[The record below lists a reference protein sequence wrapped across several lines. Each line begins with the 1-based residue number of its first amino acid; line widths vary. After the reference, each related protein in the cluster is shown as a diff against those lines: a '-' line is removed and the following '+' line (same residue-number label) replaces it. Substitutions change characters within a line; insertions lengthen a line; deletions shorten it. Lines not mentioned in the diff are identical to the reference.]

1 MEADMAS
8 DSIDHTAQD
17 EALTPSQRQTLEQA
31 EHLLSNGQ
39 PGEAARLFAKLAE
52 GLVFSNRSRRAANLH
67 AQAAQ
72 AFADSHNETA
82 ALTQARAALTLFRQN
97 RMVER
102 MPIFYANIRR
112 KLTGLGMQNA
122 AETLAN
128 EFASKLPKPTPA
140 PQATP
145 AMPPAVQ
152 SARLPTNCPKCGAPI
167 RSSEAHWIDAN
178 MAECGYCGTL
188 IRPAA

>member
-1 MEADMAS
+1 MAS
-8 DSIDHTAQD
+8 DPIDHAAQD
-17 EALTPSQRQTLEQA
+17 EALSPSQRQTLQQA
-31 EHLLSNGQ
+31 QRLLSNGQ

-52 GLVFSNRSRRAANLH
+52 GLAFSNRPRRAANLH
-67 AQAAQ
+67 AQAAH

-82 ALTQARAALTLFRQN
+82 ALTQARAALTLFLQH

-102 MPIFYANIRR
+102 SPVFYANISR
-112 KLTGLGMQNA
+112 KLTNLGMPNA
-122 AETLAN
+122 AETLAG

-145 AMPPAVQ
+145 AMPPAGQ

-178 MAECGYCGTL
+178 TVECGYCGTL